1 MDGATEKVV
10 DYDVIIVGSGI
21 SGINSA
27 YRVQTQVPNATY
39 TILEARG
46 GLGGTWDFFK
56 YPGIRSDSDLHT
68 FGFSWRPWT
77 ERRAIADG
85 PSIVRY
91 LKESAE
97 EYGIDKKIQY
107 NHKVISV
114 DWSSDTLNWSLEVQH
129 NGETKTMRGRFLI
142 LGTGY
147 YNYDEPMESKIPGL
161 ERFKGTTVHPQ
172 FWPED
177 LDYSNK
183 KMVIIGSGATAV
195 TLLPVVA
202 KTASHVTMLQRSPS
216 YVLSL
221 PNGDPL
227 GEFYHRFLP
236 LSWAHKLDRYR
247 FLVFGF
253 LFYHFCRF
261 FPNAARGVLAK
272 ATKKQLP
279 SSVLFDP
286 HFVPTYN
293 PWDQRLCLCPDGD
306 FYEAMR
312 SGKADVVTG
321 HIKTVTEKGILLE
334 SGETITADIICTATG
349 LKLKIAGGMTF
360 TVDGQKLHVPDKF
373 LWKGIM
379 LQDLPNA
386 AFVLGYTNASWT
398 LGADA
403 TAQLVTR
410 LMNHMRKN
418 GFAAAVPRVQ
428 NPDGMKSQPVLNL
441 KSTYLQNAA
450 SFMPKAGSV
459 GQWRPRS
466 NYFRDM
472 HEAKRG
478 DITTGLEFYKDHVA
492 NGVKC

>member
-1 MDGATEKVV
+1 MDGATATVV

-68 FGFSWRPWT
+68 FGFPWRPWT

-107 NHKVISV
+107 NHKVISA

-279 SSVLFDP
+279 PSVLFDP

-360 TVDGQKLHVPDKF
+360 TVDGQKPHD
-373 LWKGIM
+373 
-379 LQDLPNA
+379 
-386 AFVLGYTNASWT
+386 
-398 LGADA
+398 
-403 TAQLVTR
+403 
-410 LMNHMRKN
+410 
-418 GFAAAVPRVQ
+418 PRRTPVQ
-428 NPDGMKSQPVLNL
+428 SLCHR
-441 KSTYLQNAA
+441 A
-450 SFMPKAGSV
+450 
-459 GQWRPRS
+459 WPRA
-466 NYFRDM
+466 YP
-472 HEAKRG
+472 
-478 DITTGLEFYKDHVA
+478 
-492 NGVKC
+492 